1 MFDLEAAIS
10 QWRRQ
15 VASKSIGDQSAL
27 AELEDHLREEIAA
40 LAQSG
45 HADEEAW
52 KEATSKLGDPVA
64 IGHEFSKIDRQF
76 SKIDQLAGRDR
87 FAFVL
92 MLGVGVL
99 ALACCAMVL
108 VKRGPRLVA
117 DPVLM
122 IHVVI
127 ITLGYTVGLL
137 AATIALYGAIRGFF
151 AGAPVPVLKSVTL
164 RMVRIASLITSI
176 FTVLGFTLGAVWA
189 NREWGRPFSADPRE
203 IAAILIAISFA
214 AATITVWRSA
224 MFDRVSLAIAISGG
238 GIILA
243 AWFGVMAQ
251 ASGYP
256 ALLTTIGCGGLIGS
270 ITLAAIS
277 LAIRDRPAES

>member
-1 MFDLEAAIS
+1 MFDLEVAIS
-10 QWRRQ
+10 RWRRQ
-15 VASKSIGDQSAL
+15 VESKWMGDKSAL

-52 KEATSKLGDPVA
+52 REATSRLGDPVA
-64 IGHEFSKIDRQF
+64 IGHEFSKIDR
-76 SKIDQLAGRDR
+76 LPRLDR

-92 MLGVGVL
+92 ILGAGVL
-99 ALACCAMVL
+99 ALAYSAVML
-108 VKRGPRLVA
+108 LKRGPRLVA
-117 DPVLM
+117 DPVLTT
-122 IHVVI
+122 HVVT

-137 AATIALYGAIRGFF
+137 AAMIAGYGAIRGFL

-164 RMVRIASLITSI
+164 RIVRIASLITSI

-203 IAAILIAISFA
+203 IGAILVAISFA
-214 AATITVWRSA
+214 AATVTVWRSA
-224 MFDRVSLAIAISGG
+224 MFARVSLAIAISGG

-256 ALLTTIGCGGLIGS
+256 VLVTMIGFGGLIGS
-270 ITLAAIS
+270 IALAAIS
-277 LAIRDRPAES
+277 LAIRDRPASS

>member
-15 VASKSIGDQSAL
+15 VESKWIGDQSAL

-52 KEATSKLGDPVA
+52 REATSKLGDPVA
-64 IGHEFSKIDRQF
+64 IGHEFSKIDR
-76 SKIDQLAGRDR
+76 LPGLDR
-87 FAFVL
+87 FALVL
-92 MLGVGVL
+92 ILGAGVL
-99 ALACCAMVL
+99 ALACFAMML
-108 VKRGPRLVA
+108 LKRGPRLVA
-117 DPVLM
+117 DPVLT
-122 IHVVI
+122 IHVVT
-127 ITLGYTVGLL
+127 ITLGYIVGLL
-137 AATIALYGAIRGFF
+137 AATIAGYGAIRGFL

-164 RMVRIASLITSI
+164 PIVRIASLITSI

-189 NREWGRPFSADPRE
+189 NQEWGRPFSADPRE
-203 IAAILIAISFA
+203 IGAILVAISFA
-214 AATITVWRSA
+214 AATVTVWRSA
-224 MFDRVSLAIAISGG
+224 IFARVSLAIAISGG

-256 ALLTTIGCGGLIGS
+256 ALLTTIGFGGLIGS
-270 ITLAAIS
+270 IALAAIS
-277 LAIRDRPAES
+277 LAIRDRPASS

>member
-15 VASKSIGDQSAL
+15 VESKWIGDQSAL

-52 KEATSKLGDPVA
+52 REATSKLGDPVA
-64 IGHEFSKIDRQF
+64 IGHEFSKIDR
-76 SKIDQLAGRDR
+76 LPGLDR

-92 MLGVGVL
+92 ILGAGVL
-99 ALACCAMVL
+99 ALACFAMML
-108 VKRGPRLVA
+108 LKRGPRLVA
-117 DPVLM
+117 DPVLT
-122 IHVVI
+122 IHVVT
-127 ITLGYTVGLL
+127 ITLGYIVGLL
-137 AATIALYGAIRGFF
+137 AATIAGYGAIRGFL

-164 RMVRIASLITSI
+164 RIVPIASLITAI

-203 IAAILIAISFA
+203 IGAILVAISFA
-214 AATITVWRSA
+214 AATVTVWRSA
-224 MFDRVSLAIAISGG
+224 MFARVSLAIAISGG

-256 ALLTTIGCGGLIGS
+256 ALLTTIGFGGLIGS
-270 ITLAAIS
+270 IALAAIS
-277 LAIRDRPAES
+277 LAIRDRPASS

>member
-15 VASKSIGDQSAL
+15 VESKWIGDQSAL

-52 KEATSKLGDPVA
+52 REATSKLGDPVA
-64 IGHEFSKIDRQF
+64 IGHEFSKIDR
-76 SKIDQLAGRDR
+76 LPGLDR

-92 MLGVGVL
+92 ILGAGVL
-99 ALACCAMVL
+99 ALACLAMML

-117 DPVLM
+117 DPMLT
-122 IHVVI
+122 IHVVT

-137 AATIALYGAIRGFF
+137 AATIAGYGAIRGFL

-164 RMVRIASLITSI
+164 RIVRIASLITSI

-203 IAAILIAISFA
+203 IGGILVAISFA
-214 AATITVWRSA
+214 AATVTVCRSA
-224 MFDRVSLAIAISGG
+224 MFARVSLAIAISGG

-256 ALLTTIGCGGLIGS
+256 ALLTTIGFGGLIGS
-270 ITLAAIS
+270 IALAAIS
-277 LAIRDRPAES
+277 LAIRDRPASS

>member
-15 VASKSIGDQSAL
+15 VESKWIGDQSAL

-64 IGHEFSKIDRQF
+64 IGHEFSKIDR
-76 SKIDQLAGRDR
+76 LPGLDR

-92 MLGVGVL
+92 ILGAGVL
-99 ALACCAMVL
+99 ALACSAMML
-108 VKRGPRLVA
+108 LKRGPRLVA
-117 DPVLM
+117 DPMLM
-122 IHVVI
+122 IHVVT

-137 AATIALYGAIRGFF
+137 AATIAGYGVIRGFL

-164 RMVRIASLITSI
+164 RIVRIASLITSI

-203 IAAILIAISFA
+203 IAAILVAISFA
-214 AATITVWRSA
+214 AATIVVWRSA
-224 MFDRVSLAIAISGG
+224 VFARVSLAIAISGG

-256 ALLTTIGCGGLIGS
+256 ALLTTIGFGALIGS
-270 ITLAAIS
+270 IALAAIS
-277 LAIRDRPAES
+277 LAIRDRPASS

>member
-15 VASKSIGDQSAL
+15 VESKWIGDQSAL

-64 IGHEFSKIDRQF
+64 IGHEFSKIDR
-76 SKIDQLAGRDR
+76 LPGLDR

-92 MLGVGVL
+92 ILGAGAL
-99 ALACCAMVL
+99 ALACSAMML

-117 DPVLM
+117 DPMLT
-122 IHVVI
+122 IHVVT

-137 AATIALYGAIRGFF
+137 AATIAGYGAIRDFL
-151 AGAPVPVLKSVTL
+151 AGTPLPVLTSVTL
-164 RMVRIASLITSI
+164 PIVRIASLITSI

-189 NREWGRPFSADPRE
+189 NQEWGRPFSADPRE
-203 IAAILIAISFA
+203 IGAILVAISFA
-214 AATITVWRSA
+214 AATITISRSS
-224 MFDRVSLAIAISGG
+224 MFARVSPAIAISGG

-256 ALLTTIGCGGLIGS
+256 ALLTTVGFGGLMGS
-270 ITLAAIS
+270 IALAAIS
-277 LAIRDRPAES
+277 LAIRDRPASS

>member
-15 VASKSIGDQSAL
+15 VESKWIGDQSAL

-52 KEATSKLGDPVA
+52 REATSKLGDPVA
-64 IGHEFSKIDRQF
+64 IGHEFSKIDR
-76 SKIDQLAGRDR
+76 LPGLDR

-92 MLGVGVL
+92 ILGAGVL
-99 ALACCAMVL
+99 ALACCAMML
-108 VKRGPRLVA
+108 LKRGPRLVA
-117 DPVLM
+117 DPVLT
-122 IHVVI
+122 IHVVT
-127 ITLGYTVGLL
+127 ITLGYIVGLL
-137 AATIALYGAIRGFF
+137 AATIAGYGAIRGFL

-164 RMVRIASLITSI
+164 PIVRIASLITSI

-189 NREWGRPFSADPRE
+189 NQEWGRPFSADPRE
-203 IAAILIAISFA
+203 IGAILVAISFA
-214 AATITVWRSA
+214 AATVTVWRSA
-224 MFDRVSLAIAISGG
+224 MCARVSLAIAISGG

-256 ALLTTIGCGGLIGS
+256 ALLTTIGFGGLIGS
-270 ITLAAIS
+270 IALAAIS
-277 LAIRDRPAES
+277 LAIRDRPASS

>member
-64 IGHEFSKIDRQF
+64 IGHEFSKIDR
-76 SKIDQLAGRDR
+76 LPGLDR

-92 MLGVGVL
+92 ILGAGVL
-99 ALACCAMVL
+99 ALACFAMML
-108 VKRGPRLVA
+108 LKRGPRLVA
-117 DPVLM
+117 DPMLT
-122 IHVVI
+122 IHVVT

-137 AATIALYGAIRGFF
+137 AATIAGYGAIRGFL

-164 RMVRIASLITSI
+164 RIVQIASLITSI

-203 IAAILIAISFA
+203 IGAILVAISFA
-214 AATITVWRSA
+214 AAAVTVWRSA
-224 MFDRVSLAIAISGG
+224 MFARVSLAIAISGG

-256 ALLTTIGCGGLIGS
+256 ALLTTIGFGGLIGS
-270 ITLAAIS
+270 IALAAIS
-277 LAIRDRPAES
+277 LAIRDRPASS

>member
-15 VASKSIGDQSAL
+15 VESKWIGDQSAL

-52 KEATSKLGDPVA
+52 REATSKLGDPVA
-64 IGHEFSKIDRQF
+64 IGHEFSKIDR
-76 SKIDQLAGRDR
+76 LPGLDR

-92 MLGVGVL
+92 ILGAGVL
-99 ALACCAMVL
+99 ALACLAMML
-108 VKRGPRLVA
+108 VKRGPRLAA
-117 DPVLM
+117 DPMLT
-122 IHVVI
+122 IHVVT
-127 ITLGYTVGLL
+127 ITLGYIVGLL
-137 AATIALYGAIRGFF
+137 AATIAGYGAIRGFL
-151 AGAPVPVLKSVTL
+151 AGAPAPVLKSVTL
-164 RMVRIASLITSI
+164 RIVRIASLITSI

-203 IAAILIAISFA
+203 IGGMLVAISFA
-214 AATITVWRSA
+214 AATVMVWRNA
-224 MFDRVSLAIAISGG
+224 KFARVSLAIAISGG
-238 GIILA
+238 GIIMA

-256 ALLTTIGCGGLIGS
+256 ALLTTIGFGGLIGS
-270 ITLAAIS
+270 IALAAIS
-277 LAIRDRPAES
+277 LAIRDRPASS

>member
-15 VASKSIGDQSAL
+15 VESKWIGDQSAL
-27 AELEDHLREEIAA
+27 AELEDHLREEVAA
-40 LAQSG
+40 LVQSG

-64 IGHEFSKIDRQF
+64 IGHEFSKIDR
-76 SKIDQLAGRDR
+76 LPGLDR

-92 MLGVGVL
+92 ILGAGVL
-99 ALACCAMVL
+99 ALACFAMML

-117 DPVLM
+117 DPMLT
-122 IHVVI
+122 IHVVT

-137 AATIALYGAIRGFF
+137 AATIAGYGAIRGFL

-164 RMVRIASLITSI
+164 RIVRIASLITSI

-203 IAAILIAISFA
+203 IGAILIAISFA
-214 AATITVWRSA
+214 AATVTVCRSA
-224 MFDRVSLAIAISGG
+224 MFARVSLAIAISGG

-256 ALLTTIGCGGLIGS
+256 ALLTTVGFGGLMGS
-270 ITLAAIS
+270 IALAAIS
-277 LAIRDRPAES
+277 LAIRDRPASS

>member
-15 VASKSIGDQSAL
+15 VESKWIGDQSAL

-64 IGHEFSKIDRQF
+64 IGHEFSKIDR
-76 SKIDQLAGRDR
+76 LPGLDR

-92 MLGVGVL
+92 ILGAGVL
-99 ALACCAMVL
+99 ALACSAMML
-108 VKRGPRLVA
+108 LKRGPRLVA
-117 DPVLM
+117 DPVLT
-122 IHVVI
+122 IHVVT

-137 AATIALYGAIRGFF
+137 AATIAGYGAIRGFL

-164 RMVRIASLITSI
+164 PIVRIASLITSI

-203 IAAILIAISFA
+203 IGAILVAISFA
-214 AATITVWRSA
+214 AATVTVWRSA
-224 MFDRVSLAIAISGG
+224 MFARVSLAIAISGG

-256 ALLTTIGCGGLIGS
+256 ALLTTIGFGGLIGS
-270 ITLAAIS
+270 IALAAIS
-277 LAIRDRPAES
+277 LAIQDRPASS

>member
-1 MFDLEAAIS
+1 MFDLEAAVS

-15 VASKSIGDQSAL
+15 VESKWTGDQSAL

-52 KEATSKLGDPVA
+52 REATSRLGDPVA
-64 IGHEFSKIDRQF
+64 IGHEFSKIDR
-76 SKIDQLAGRDR
+76 LPGLDR
-87 FAFVL
+87 IAFVL
-92 MLGVGVL
+92 ILGAGVL
-99 ALACCAMVL
+99 ALACAAMML
-108 VKRGPRLVA
+108 VKRGPKLVA
-117 DPVLM
+117 DPMLA
-122 IHVVI
+122 IHVVT
-127 ITLGYTVGLL
+127 ITLGYTAGLL
-137 AATIALYGAIRGFF
+137 AATIAGYGAIRGFL
-151 AGAPVPVLKSVTL
+151 AGAPAPVLKRVTL
-164 RMVRIASLITSI
+164 PIVRIASLITSI

-203 IAAILIAISFA
+203 IGAILIAISFA
-214 AATITVWRSA
+214 AATVTVWRSA
-224 MFDRVSLAIAISGG
+224 MFARVSLAIAISGG

-256 ALLTTIGCGGLIGS
+256 ALLTTIGFGGLIGS
-270 ITLAAIS
+270 IALAAIS
-277 LAIRDRPAES
+277 LAIRDRPASS

>member
-15 VASKSIGDQSAL
+15 VESKWIGDQSAL

-52 KEATSKLGDPVA
+52 REATSKLGDPVA
-64 IGHEFSKIDRQF
+64 IGHEFSKIDR
-76 SKIDQLAGRDR
+76 LPGLDR

-92 MLGVGVL
+92 ILGAGVL
-99 ALACCAMVL
+99 ALACFAMML
-108 VKRGPRLVA
+108 LKRGPRLVA
-117 DPVLM
+117 DPVLT
-122 IHVVI
+122 IHVVT

-137 AATIALYGAIRGFF
+137 AATIAGYGAIRGFL

-164 RMVRIASLITSI
+164 PIVRIASLITSI

-203 IAAILIAISFA
+203 IGAILVAISFA
-214 AATITVWRSA
+214 AATVTVWRSA
-224 MFDRVSLAIAISGG
+224 MFARVSLAIAISGG

-256 ALLTTIGCGGLIGS
+256 ALLTTIGFGGLMGS
-270 ITLAAIS
+270 IALAAIS
-277 LAIRDRPAES
+277 LAIRDRPASS

>member
-15 VASKSIGDQSAL
+15 VESKWIGDQSAL

-40 LAQSG
+40 LVQSG

-64 IGHEFSKIDRQF
+64 IGHEFSKIDR
-76 SKIDQLAGRDR
+76 LPGLDR

-92 MLGVGVL
+92 ILGAGVL
-99 ALACCAMVL
+99 ALACSAMMF
-108 VKRGPRLVA
+108 VKRVPRLVA
-117 DPVLM
+117 DPVLT
-122 IHVVI
+122 IHVVT

-137 AATIALYGAIRGFF
+137 AATIAGYGAIRGFV

-164 RMVRIASLITSI
+164 RIVRIASLIASI

-189 NREWGRPFSADPRE
+189 NQEWGRPFSADPRE
-203 IAAILIAISFA
+203 IGAILIAISFA
-214 AATITVWRSA
+214 AATVTVWRSA
-224 MFDRVSLAIAISGG
+224 MFARVSLAIAISGG

-256 ALLTTIGCGGLIGS
+256 ALLTTIGFGGLIGS
-270 ITLAAIS
+270 IALAAIS
-277 LAIRDRPAES
+277 LAIRDRPASS

>member
-15 VASKSIGDQSAL
+15 VESKWIGDQSAL

-64 IGHEFSKIDRQF
+64 IGHEFSKIDR
-76 SKIDQLAGRDR
+76 LPGLDR

-92 MLGVGVL
+92 ILGAGVL
-99 ALACCAMVL
+99 ALACSAMML

-117 DPVLM
+117 DPMLT
-122 IHVVI
+122 IHVVT

-137 AATIALYGAIRGFF
+137 AATIAGYGAIRGFL

-164 RMVRIASLITSI
+164 RIVRIASPITSI

-203 IAAILIAISFA
+203 IGAILVAISFA
-214 AATITVWRSA
+214 AATVTVWRSA
-224 MFDRVSLAIAISGG
+224 MFARVSLAIAISGG

-256 ALLTTIGCGGLIGS
+256 ALLTTVGFGALIGS
-270 ITLAAIS
+270 IALAAIS
-277 LAIRDRPAES
+277 LAIRDRPASS

>member
-15 VASKSIGDQSAL
+15 VESKWIGDQSAL

-64 IGHEFSKIDRQF
+64 IGHEFSKIDR
-76 SKIDQLAGRDR
+76 LPGLDR

-92 MLGVGVL
+92 ILGAGVL
-99 ALACCAMVL
+99 ALACSAMML
-108 VKRGPRLVA
+108 LKRGPRLVA
-117 DPVLM
+117 DPVLT
-122 IHVVI
+122 IHVVT

-137 AATIALYGAIRGFF
+137 AATIAGYGAIRGFL

-164 RMVRIASLITSI
+164 RIVRIASLITSI

-203 IAAILIAISFA
+203 IGAILVAISFA
-214 AATITVWRSA
+214 AATVTVWRSA
-224 MFDRVSLAIAISGG
+224 MFARVSLAIAISGG

-256 ALLTTIGCGGLIGS
+256 ALLTTIGFGGLIGS
-270 ITLAAIS
+270 IALAAIS
-277 LAIRDRPAES
+277 LAIRDRPASS

>member
-10 QWRRQ
+10 RWRRQ
-15 VASKSIGDQSAL
+15 VESKWIGDQSAL

-45 HADEEAW
+45 HADEKAW

-64 IGHEFSKIDRQF
+64 IGHEFSKIDR
-76 SKIDQLAGRDR
+76 LPGLDR

-92 MLGVGVL
+92 ILGAGVL
-99 ALACCAMVL
+99 ALACSAMML
-108 VKRGPRLVA
+108 LKRGPRLVA
-117 DPVLM
+117 DPVLT
-122 IHVVI
+122 IHVVT

-137 AATIALYGAIRGFF
+137 AATIAGYGAIRGFL
-151 AGAPVPVLKSVTL
+151 AGAQVPVLTSVTL
-164 RMVRIASLITSI
+164 PIVRIAGLITSI
-176 FTVLGFTLGAVWA
+176 FTVLGFILGAVWA

-203 IAAILIAISFA
+203 IGAILVAISFA
-214 AATITVWRSA
+214 AATVTVWRSA
-224 MFDRVSLAIAISGG
+224 MFARVSLAIAISGG

-256 ALLTTIGCGGLIGS
+256 ALLTTIGFGGLIGS
-270 ITLAAIS
+270 IAIAALS
-277 LAIRDRPAES
+277 LAIRDRPASS

>member
-15 VASKSIGDQSAL
+15 VESKWIGDQSAL

-64 IGHEFSKIDRQF
+64 IGHEFSKIDR
-76 SKIDQLAGRDR
+76 LPGLDR

-92 MLGVGVL
+92 ILGAGVL
-99 ALACCAMVL
+99 ALACSAMML
-108 VKRGPRLVA
+108 LKRGPRLVA
-117 DPVLM
+117 DPVLT
-122 IHVVI
+122 IHVVT

-137 AATIALYGAIRGFF
+137 AATIAGYGAIRGFL
-151 AGAPVPVLKSVTL
+151 AGAQVPVLTSVTL
-164 RMVRIASLITSI
+164 RIVRIAGLITAI
-176 FTVLGFTLGAVWA
+176 FTLLGFILGAVWA

-203 IAAILIAISFA
+203 IGAILVAISFA
-214 AATITVWRSA
+214 AATVTVWRSA
-224 MFDRVSLAIAISGG
+224 MFARVSLAIAISGG

-256 ALLTTIGCGGLIGS
+256 ALLTTIGFGGLIGS
-270 ITLAAIS
+270 IALAALS
-277 LAIRDRPAES
+277 LAIRDRRAST

>member
-15 VASKSIGDQSAL
+15 VESKWIGDQSAL

-64 IGHEFSKIDRQF
+64 IGHEFSKIDR
-76 SKIDQLAGRDR
+76 LPGLDR

-92 MLGVGVL
+92 ILGAGVL
-99 ALACCAMVL
+99 ALACSAMML

-117 DPVLM
+117 DPVLT
-122 IHVVI
+122 IHVVT

-137 AATIALYGAIRGFF
+137 AATIAGYGAIRGFL

-164 RMVRIASLITSI
+164 PIVRIASLITSI

-203 IAAILIAISFA
+203 IGGILVAISFA
-214 AATITVWRSA
+214 AATVTVWRSA
-224 MFDRVSLAIAISGG
+224 MFARVSLAIAISGG

-256 ALLTTIGCGGLIGS
+256 ALLTTIGFGGLIGS
-270 ITLAAIS
+270 IALAAIS
-277 LAIRDRPAES
+277 LAIRDRPASS

>member
-15 VASKSIGDQSAL
+15 VESKWIGDQSAL

-64 IGHEFSKIDRQF
+64 IGHEFSKIDR
-76 SKIDQLAGRDR
+76 LPGLDR

-92 MLGVGVL
+92 ILGAGVL
-99 ALACCAMVL
+99 ALACFAMML
-108 VKRGPRLVA
+108 LKRGPRLVA
-117 DPVLM
+117 DPVLT
-122 IHVVI
+122 IHVVT

-137 AATIALYGAIRGFF
+137 AATIAGYGAIRGFL
-151 AGAPVPVLKSVTL
+151 AGAPGPVLKSVTL
-164 RMVRIASLITSI
+164 RIVRIASLITSI

-203 IAAILIAISFA
+203 IGAILVAISFA
-214 AATITVWRSA
+214 AATVTVWRSA
-224 MFDRVSLAIAISGG
+224 MFARVSLAIAISGG

-256 ALLTTIGCGGLIGS
+256 ALLTTIGFGGLIGS
-270 ITLAAIS
+270 IALAAIS
-277 LAIRDRPAES
+277 LAIRDRPASS

>member
-15 VASKSIGDQSAL
+15 VESKWIGDQSAL

-64 IGHEFSKIDRQF
+64 IGHEFSKIDR
-76 SKIDQLAGRDR
+76 LPGLDR

-92 MLGVGVL
+92 ILGAGVL
-99 ALACCAMVL
+99 ALACSAMML
-108 VKRGPRLVA
+108 LKRGPRMVA
-117 DPVLM
+117 DPMLA
-122 IHVVI
+122 IHVVT

-137 AATIALYGAIRGFF
+137 AATIAGYGAIRGFL

-164 RMVRIASLITSI
+164 RIVRIASLITSS

-203 IAAILIAISFA
+203 IGAILVAISFA
-214 AATITVWRSA
+214 AATVTVWRSA
-224 MFDRVSLAIAISGG
+224 MFARVSLAIAISGG

-251 ASGYP
+251 ASGYS
-256 ALLTTIGCGGLIGS
+256 ALLTTIGFGGLIGS
-270 ITLAAIS
+270 IALAAIS
-277 LAIRDRPAES
+277 LAIRDRPASS

>member
-15 VASKSIGDQSAL
+15 VESKWTGDQSAL

-45 HADEEAW
+45 YADEDAW
-52 KEATSKLGDPVA
+52 REATSKLGDPVA
-64 IGHEFSKIDRQF
+64 IGHEFSKIDR
-76 SKIDQLAGRDR
+76 LPGLDR

-92 MLGVGVL
+92 ILGAGVL
-99 ALACCAMVL
+99 ALACSAMML
-108 VKRGPRLVA
+108 LKRGPRLVA
-117 DPVLM
+117 DPMLT
-122 IHVVI
+122 IHVVT

-137 AATIALYGAIRGFF
+137 AATIAGYGAIRGFL

-164 RMVRIASLITSI
+164 PIVRIASLITSI

-203 IAAILIAISFA
+203 IGAILVAISFA
-214 AATITVWRSA
+214 AATVTVWRSA
-224 MFDRVSLAIAISGG
+224 MFARVSLAIAISGG

-256 ALLTTIGCGGLIGS
+256 ALLTTIGFGGLIGS
-270 ITLAAIS
+270 IALAAIS
-277 LAIRDRPAES
+277 LAIRDRPASS

>member
-15 VASKSIGDQSAL
+15 VESKWIGDQSAL

-45 HADEEAW
+45 YVDEEAW

-64 IGHEFSKIDRQF
+64 IGHEFSKIDR
-76 SKIDQLAGRDR
+76 LPGLDR

-92 MLGVGVL
+92 ILGAGML
-99 ALACCAMVL
+99 ALACFAMML

-117 DPVLM
+117 DPMLT
-122 IHVVI
+122 IHVVT

-137 AATIALYGAIRGFF
+137 AATIAGYGAIRRFL

-164 RMVRIASLITSI
+164 RIVRIASLITSI

-189 NREWGRPFSADPRE
+189 NREWGRPFTADPRE
-203 IAAILIAISFA
+203 IGAILIVISFA
-214 AATITVWRSA
+214 AATVTVWRSA
-224 MFDRVSLAIAISGG
+224 MFARVSLAIAISGG

-256 ALLTTIGCGGLIGS
+256 VLLATIGFGGLIGS
-270 ITLAAIS
+270 IALAAVS
-277 LAIRDRPAES
+277 LAIRDRPASS